1 MADHYA
7 TPENG
12 RNPVLYFSREGQSKA
27 LRYIGLVESDRP
39 RLCMSVQSMRI
50 WSALNQDRHQSENER
65 WGGHRAA
72 PLNRP

>member
-27 LRYIGLVESDRP
+27 LRDAGFLDLSPGLDEGD
-39 RLCMSVQSMRI
+39 M
-50 WSALNQDRHQSENER
+50 ALY
-65 WGGHRAA
+65 RA
-72 PLNRP
+72 RRK